1 MFKAMSFYNSL
12 WQHNGL
18 LYMSGL
24 PKPKVGVLVEFG
36 YPNIYAFSVDG
47 APLGQPLIVRHALA
61 TRCS

>member
-1 MFKAMSFYNSL
+1 M

-61 TRCS
+61 T